1 MRSFI
6 FRSKMTDVKKDGGA
20 KAFTASASVA
30 KPEPESIEEVLK
42 LMVEAAR
49 EKFAENIQV
58 LDVTEVLDYVDYIFV
73 AQGQTAI
80 QNRAIADRI
89 IDSLKEYDI
98 ILSSLQ
104 GYRNA
109 DWILIDYDNVVV
121 HVFLPDAREFYQLE
135 ELFSEGKELLFD

>member
-1 MRSFI
+1 MTLE
-6 FRSKMTDVKKDGGA
+6 KMEGA
-20 KAFTASASVA
+20 APEEKV
-30 KPEPESIEEVLK
+30 KPEPDSIEEVLR

-49 EKFAENIQV
+49 DKLAEDVKV
-58 LDVTEVLDYVDYIFV
+58 LDVTGVLDYVDYILV

-89 IDSLKEYDI
+89 IESLKEYDI
-98 ILSSLQ
+98 IISSLQ

-121 HVFLPDAREFYQLE
+121 HVLLPDAREFYQLE
-135 ELFSEGKELLFD
+135 ELLSEGVEMTFD

>member
-1 MRSFI
+1 
-6 FRSKMTDVKKDGGA
+6 MTDVKKDGGA

>member
-20 KAFTASASVA
+20 KAFTASASVG